1 MKKRFLAGLTLAC
14 AAAGANAATV
24 TFDPLE
30 QAGTGFQQ
38 TQLYVEGDFMLA
50 SGGFS
55 SAQQQNVD
63 WYAGSASL
71 FNDSSIAVAL
81 YKWDESSFSLN
92 SIDLAPVSTL
102 YPGGAVVTFT
112 GMGDGGRTVVQSF
125 NVGDNFAFNTFH
137 FVGFTDIHTVI
148 WSQDYPFHQFDN
160 IVLDAVTVPEPGTLA
175 MLGLGL
181 IGLGAARRKVAI
193 LA

>member
-1 MKKRFLAGLTLAC
+1 MNKRLLAGFLLAC
-14 AAAGANAATV
+14 AASGATAATIN
-24 TFDPLE
+24 FDPLE
-30 QAGTGFQQ
+30 QAGTGFQE
-38 TQLYVEGDFMLA
+38 TQLYVEGDFMLS
-50 SGGFS
+50 SGGFA
-55 SAQQQNVD
+55 SAQQQNEG

-81 YKWDESSFSLN
+81 YKWDESNFSLN
-92 SIDLAPVSTL
+92 SIDLAPVSTA

-125 NVGDNFAFNTFH
+125 NVGEKFAFHTFH

-148 WSQDYPFHQFDN
+148 WTQDYPYHQFDN
-160 IVLDAVTVPEPGTLA
+160 IVLDAAPVPEPGTLA

-181 IGLGAARRKVAI
+181 AGLAAARRKATH
-193 LA
+193 